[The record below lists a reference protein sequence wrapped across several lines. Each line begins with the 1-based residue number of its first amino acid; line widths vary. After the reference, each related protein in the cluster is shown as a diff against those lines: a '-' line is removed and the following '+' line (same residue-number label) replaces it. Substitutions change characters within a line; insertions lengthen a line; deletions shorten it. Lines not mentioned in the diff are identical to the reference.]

1 MDDPNLNPTEIEKE
15 ILEALE
21 ELDEIEEKEKEE
33 ETKEEES
40 NIELLKEVEATINYF
55 VRLKIEHDK
64 LLPPE
69 YLDRFKILL
78 IGGKSWGQKS
88 MRINTET
95 DPFVYYTLTYKVGEV
110 GSILDKSYNGHIAE
124 VQKLRK
130 MIVST
135 LINVWRDRFPVFTPQ
150 EIWMRKAKKS
160 RKLFKTRFKKEAS
173 ELFDLIE
180 LGRCSATYETKIVVT
195 DRYTGHTETFVESG
209 KYDPHYLSTPNKII
223 LSEHIKMADSE
234 RFGLDVEDKEEMLNK
249 QVDEFVEKENIEKQI
264 DKGNKYN
271 E

>member
-1 MDDPNLNPTEIEKE
+1 MNDPSETEKE
-15 ILEALE
+15 ILEQLE
-21 ELDEIEEKEKEE
+21 QIDKDELERAEMEE
-33 ETKEEES
+33 KEEES
-40 NIELLKEVEATINYF
+40 NIELLKQVEETINYI

-64 LLPPE
+64 LLPVE

-88 MRINTET
+88 MRINTES
-95 DPFVYYTLTYKVGEV
+95 DPFVYYTLTYKIGEV
-110 GSILDKSYNGHIAE
+110 GMILDKTYNGHIAE

-180 LGRCSATYETKIVVT
+180 LGRCYATFETKIVVK
-195 DRYTGHTETFVESG
+195 DRYTGHTETFIESG

-234 RFGLDVEDKEEMLNK
+234 RFGLDAEDKEEMLNK

-264 DKGNKYN
+264 DKGKYN
-271 E
+271 D